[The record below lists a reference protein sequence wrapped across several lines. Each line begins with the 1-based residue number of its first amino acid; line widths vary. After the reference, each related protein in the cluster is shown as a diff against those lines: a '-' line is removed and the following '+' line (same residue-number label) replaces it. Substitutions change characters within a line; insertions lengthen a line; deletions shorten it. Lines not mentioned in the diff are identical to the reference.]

1 MKSKSG
7 QIQREKLIGRKTI
20 SIEAAKKIM
29 EQEGVEYSDEELQ
42 EILDFISNIISIT
55 TSHYERIKEK
65 ETKVISIN
73 TSTHETK
80 SISLHPSKHRRA
92 S

>member
-1 MKSKSG
+1 MSFADFDYS
-7 QIQREKLIGRKTI
+7 IPLNIYNNKLI
-20 SIEAAKKIM
+20 
-29 EQEGVEYSDEELQ
+29 ELQ
-42 EILDFISNIISIT
+42 EILDFISNVISIT
-55 TSHYERIKEK
+55 TCHYERIKEK

-80 SISLHPSKHRRA
+80 SISLHPSKYRRA